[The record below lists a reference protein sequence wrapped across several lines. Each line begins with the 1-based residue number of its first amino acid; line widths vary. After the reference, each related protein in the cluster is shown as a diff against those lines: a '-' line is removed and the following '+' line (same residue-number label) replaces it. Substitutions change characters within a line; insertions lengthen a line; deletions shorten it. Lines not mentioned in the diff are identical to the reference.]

1 MLSCV
6 SASLGKMEA
15 AWRDADDEQ
24 LQVEISNR
32 KLKALTEQ
40 EVLSGQTYV
49 EKLRTLHSSMYQPT
63 WAQTVTHDR
72 RTILGLLST
81 SKPVLSDKTA
91 HLLPHNIEIEQ
102 LPHANSA
109 SYSR

>member
-1 MLSCV
+1 
-6 SASLGKMEA
+6 MEP

-24 LQVEISNR
+24 LRLE
-32 KLKALTEQ
+32 T
-40 EVLSGQTYV
+40 GYMG
-49 EKLRTLHSSMYQPT
+49 KLRSLHSSLHQPT
-63 WAQTVTHDR
+63 WAQATVHDR

-81 SKPVLSDKTA
+81 SKAVLSDKA
-91 HLLPHNIEIEQ
+91 PHLLPHNIEIEQ